1 MLEYQPT
8 LKSSASVN
16 WIQTILNRRQLYLN
30 CAHVQHPPMSTPA
43 MMLASMLKLM
53 IICLTTFWIVSFSM
67 GRFFVFY
74 EAYTSALRIIRDEA
88 WIRTQCADPQF
99 YSNLKQHS
107 DLCQSVQI
115 NFERSPLLVALNAVS
130 ETAHL
135 CGRYS
140 CTDNL
145 IAISRGGWP
154 VMLSVGFISLV
165 APTLLYQVMR
175 SLMSARCVN
184 ELPINYHAGKFL

>member
-1 MLEYQPT
+1 
-8 LKSSASVN
+8 
-16 WIQTILNRRQLYLN
+16 
-30 CAHVQHPPMSTPA
+30 MSTPA

-53 IICLTTFWIVSFSM
+53 IICMTTFWIVSFSV

-74 EAYTSALRIIRDEA
+74 EAYTSALRLIRDEA
-88 WIRTQCADPQF
+88 WIRTQCSDPQF

-140 CTDNL
+140 CTENL
-145 IAISRGGWP
+145 VSITRGGWP
-154 VMLSVGFISLV
+154 VILSVGFISLL
-165 APTLLYQVMR
+165 APTLLVQVMR
-175 SLMSARCVN
+175 LLMSSRASD
-184 ELPINYHAGKFL
+184 LPTSYHAGKFL

>member
-1 MLEYQPT
+1 
-8 LKSSASVN
+8 
-16 WIQTILNRRQLYLN
+16 
-30 CAHVQHPPMSTPA
+30 
-43 MMLASMLKLM
+43 MMLASVLKLM

-67 GRFFVFY
+67 GRFFIFY
-74 EAYTSALRIIRDEA
+74 EAYTSALRTVRDEA
-88 WIRTQCADPQF
+88 WIRTQCSDPQF

-140 CTDNL
+140 CTESL
-145 IAISRGGWP
+145 IAISQGGWP
-154 VMLSVGFISLV
+154 VMLSVGFISLI
-165 APTLLYQVMR
+165 APTLLVQVMR
-175 SLMSARCVN
+175 SLMSSSRN
-184 ELPINYHAGKFL
+184 DLPINNYHAGKFL

>member
-30 CAHVQHPPMSTPA
+30 CTHVQHPPMSTPA

>member
-1 MLEYQPT
+1 
-8 LKSSASVN
+8 
-16 WIQTILNRRQLYLN
+16 
-30 CAHVQHPPMSTPA
+30 

-67 GRFFVFY
+67 GRFFIFY
-74 EAYTSALRIIRDEA
+74 EAYTSALRTVRDEA
-88 WIRTQCADPQF
+88 WIRTQCSDPQF

-140 CTDNL
+140 CTENL
-145 IAISRGGWP
+145 IALSQGGWP
-154 VMLSVGFISLV
+154 VMLSVGFISLI
-165 APTLLYQVMR
+165 APTLLVQVMR
-175 SLMSARCVN
+175 SLMSSSRN
-184 ELPINYHAGKFL
+184 DLPINNYHAGKFL

>member
-1 MLEYQPT
+1 MQCDRNNSELGDASVAGPYSV
-8 LKSSASVN
+8 LKS
-16 WIQTILNRRQLYLN
+16 
-30 CAHVQHPPMSTPA
+30 HPRVKSHMSTPA
-43 MMLASMLKLM
+43 MIFASMLKLM

-74 EAYTSALRIIRDEA
+74 EAYTSALRTVRDEA
-88 WIRTQCADPQF
+88 WIRTQCDDPQF

-130 ETAHL
+130 ETSHL

-140 CTDNL
+140 CTENL
-145 IAISRGGWP
+145 VTISKGGWP
-154 VMLSVGFISLV
+154 VILSVGIISLL
-165 APTLLYQVMR
+165 APTLLVNIMR
-175 SLMSARCVN
+175 LLMTSRN
-184 ELPINYHAGKFL
+184 ELPTSNFHAGKFL

>member
-1 MLEYQPT
+1 M
-8 LKSSASVN
+8 
-16 WIQTILNRRQLYLN
+16 
-30 CAHVQHPPMSTPA
+30 
-43 MMLASMLKLM
+43 ASMLKLM

-74 EAYTSALRIIRDEA
+74 EAYTSALRTIRDEA
-88 WIRTQCADPQF
+88 WIRTQCDDPQF

-140 CTDNL
+140 CTENL
-145 IAISRGGWP
+145 VAISKGGWP
-154 VMLSVGFISLV
+154 VILCVGLVSLLT
-165 APTLLYQVMR
+165 PTLLVQVMR
-175 SLMSARCVN
+175 LLMTSRS
-184 ELPINYHAGKFL
+184 ELPTSNYHAGKFL

>member
-1 MLEYQPT
+1 
-8 LKSSASVN
+8 
-16 WIQTILNRRQLYLN
+16 
-30 CAHVQHPPMSTPA
+30 MSTPA

-53 IICLTTFWIVSFSM
+53 IICMTTFWIVSFSV

-74 EAYTSALRIIRDEA
+74 EAYTSALRVVRDEA
-88 WIRTQCADPQF
+88 WIRAQCADPQF

-145 IAISRGGWP
+145 MAISRGGWP
-154 VMLSVGFISLV
+154 VILSVGFISLL
-165 APTLLYQVMR
+165 APTLLVQVMR
-175 SLMSARCVN
+175 LLMSSKVSD
-184 ELPINYHAGKFL
+184 LPTSYHAGKFL

>member
-1 MLEYQPT
+1 
-8 LKSSASVN
+8 
-16 WIQTILNRRQLYLN
+16 
-30 CAHVQHPPMSTPA
+30 
-43 MMLASMLKLM
+43 MMLASVLKLM

-67 GRFFVFY
+67 GRFFIFY
-74 EAYTSALRIIRDEA
+74 EAYTSALRTVRDEA
-88 WIRTQCADPQF
+88 WIRTQCSDPQF

-140 CTDNL
+140 CTENL
-145 IAISRGGWP
+145 IALSQGGWP
-154 VMLSVGFISLV
+154 VMLSVGFISLI
-165 APTLLYQVMR
+165 APTLLVQVMR
-175 SLMSARCVN
+175 SLMSSSRN
-184 ELPINYHAGKFL
+184 DLPINNYHAGKFL

>member
-1 MLEYQPT
+1 
-8 LKSSASVN
+8 
-16 WIQTILNRRQLYLN
+16 
-30 CAHVQHPPMSTPA
+30 

-53 IICLTTFWIVSFSM
+53 IICLTTFWIVSFSV

-74 EAYTSALRIIRDEA
+74 EAYTSALRTIRDEA

-145 IAISRGGWP
+145 MALSRGGWP
-154 VMLSVGFISLV
+154 VILSVGIISLI
-165 APTLLYQVMR
+165 APTLLVQIMR
-175 SLMSARCVN
+175 VLMSN
-184 ELPINYHAGKFL
+184 TKTTHDLPTSFHAGKYL

>member
-1 MLEYQPT
+1 
-8 LKSSASVN
+8 
-16 WIQTILNRRQLYLN
+16 
-30 CAHVQHPPMSTPA
+30 MSTPA
-43 MMLASMLKLM
+43 MMLASVLKLM

-74 EAYTSALRIIRDEA
+74 EAYTSALRIVRDEA
-88 WIRTQCADPQF
+88 WIRAQCSDPQF

-140 CTDNL
+140 CTENL
-145 IAISRGGWP
+145 IALSQGGWP
-154 VMLSVGFISLV
+154 VMLSVGFISLI
-165 APTLLYQVMR
+165 APTLLVQVMR
-175 SLMSARCVN
+175 SLMSSSRN
-184 ELPINYHAGKFL
+184 DLPINNYHAGKFL

>member
-1 MLEYQPT
+1 
-8 LKSSASVN
+8 
-16 WIQTILNRRQLYLN
+16 
-30 CAHVQHPPMSTPA
+30 MSTPA

-53 IICLTTFWIVSFSM
+53 IICFTTFWIVSFSM

-88 WIRTQCADPQF
+88 WIRTQCTDPQF

-154 VMLSVGFISLV
+154 VMLSVGFISLI
-165 APTLLYQVMR
+165 APTLLVQVMR
-175 SLMSARCVN
+175 SLMSSRYVN
-184 ELPINYHAGKFL
+184 ELPTNHHHAGKYI

>member
-1 MLEYQPT
+1 
-8 LKSSASVN
+8 
-16 WIQTILNRRQLYLN
+16 
-30 CAHVQHPPMSTPA
+30 

-53 IICLTTFWIVSFSM
+53 IICMTTFWIVSFSV

-74 EAYTSALRIIRDEA
+74 EAYTSALRLIRDEA
-88 WIRTQCADPQF
+88 WIRTQCSDPQF

-130 ETAHL
+130 ETAHI

-140 CTDNL
+140 CTENL
-145 IAISRGGWP
+145 IAITRGGWP
-154 VMLSVGFISLV
+154 VILSVGFISLI
-165 APTLLYQVMR
+165 APTLLVQVMR
-175 SLMSARCVN
+175 LLMSTRASD
-184 ELPINYHAGKFL
+184 LPTSYHHAGKFL

>member
-1 MLEYQPT
+1 
-8 LKSSASVN
+8 
-16 WIQTILNRRQLYLN
+16 
-30 CAHVQHPPMSTPA
+30 MSTPA

-67 GRFFVFY
+67 GRFFIFY
-74 EAYTSALRIIRDEA
+74 EAYTSALRTVRDEA
-88 WIRTQCADPQF
+88 WIRTQCSDPQF

-140 CTDNL
+140 CTESL
-145 IAISRGGWP
+145 IAISQGGWP

-165 APTLLYQVMR
+165 APTLLVQVMR
-175 SLMSARCVN
+175 SLMSSSPRTD
-184 ELPINYHAGKFL
+184 LPINNYHHAGKFL

>member
-1 MLEYQPT
+1 MQCDRNNSELGDASVAGPYSV
-8 LKSSASVN
+8 LKS
-16 WIQTILNRRQLYLN
+16 
-30 CAHVQHPPMSTPA
+30 HPRVKSHMSTPA
-43 MMLASMLKLM
+43 MIFASMLKLM

-74 EAYTSALRIIRDEA
+74 EAYTSALRIVRDEA
-88 WIRTQCADPQF
+88 WIRTQCDDPQF

-130 ETAHL
+130 ETSHL

-140 CTDNL
+140 CTENL
-145 IAISRGGWP
+145 VSISKGGWP
-154 VMLSVGFISLV
+154 VILSVGIISLI
-165 APTLLYQVMR
+165 APTLLVNIMR
-175 SLMSARCVN
+175 LLMTSRN
-184 ELPINYHAGKFL
+184 ELPTSNFHAGKFL